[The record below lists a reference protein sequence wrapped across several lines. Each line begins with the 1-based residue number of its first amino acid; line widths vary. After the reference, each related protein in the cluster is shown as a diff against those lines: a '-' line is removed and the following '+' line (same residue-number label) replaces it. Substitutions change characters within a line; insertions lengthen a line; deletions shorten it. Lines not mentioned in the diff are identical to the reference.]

1 MPMISA
7 GLYVVATPIGNLE
20 DLSLRAVNI
29 LQNVNLVLA
38 EDSRHSR
45 KLLKHYGI
53 HTPVLAYHD
62 HNERQL
68 VPEVIERIRT
78 GKSVALISDAGTPL
92 ISDPGYKLVTA
103 VHAEGFCIIPVP
115 GPSAL
120 ICALSVAG
128 LPTDRFVFEGFLP
141 GKQHARQQR
150 LSELE
155 VESRTLVFYEVP
167 HRICSCMEDMLD
179 CFGADRIA
187 TLAKELTKKFE
198 TIRRG
203 TLGDLLNWLQGD
215 PLRQKGEFVLLV
227 QGNSKVAANA
237 GISEATR
244 VLDILLQTLSVKD
257 AVNIAA
263 GILRYNKNS
272 LYQLALE
279 LTGKKNKVS
288 D

>member
-1 MPMISA
+1 MPMASA

-29 LQNVNLVLA
+29 LQNVDLVLA
-38 EDSRHSR
+38 EDSRHSG

-68 VPEVIERIRT
+68 VPEIIEKIRA
-78 GKSVALISDAGTPL
+78 GKAVALISDAGTPL

-103 VHAEGFCIIPVP
+103 VHAEGLNIIPVP

-120 ICALSVAG
+120 ICALSVSG

-150 LSELE
+150 LSELA
-155 VESRTLVFYEVP
+155 VENRTLVFYEVP
-167 HRICSCMEDMLD
+167 HRICSCLEDMIG
-179 CFGADRIA
+179 CFGTDRIA
-187 TLAKELTKKFE
+187 ALAKELTKKFE
-198 TIRRG
+198 IIRRG
-203 TLGDLLNWLQGD
+203 TLGDLLNWLQDD
-215 PLRQKGEFVLLV
+215 PLHQKGEFVLLV
-227 QGNSKVAANA
+227 QGCSKVGASNTEAA
-237 GISEATR
+237 R
-244 VLDILLQTLSVKD
+244 VLAILLQTLSVKD

-263 GILRYNKNS
+263 GILHYNKNS
-272 LYQLALE
+272 YL
-279 LTGKKNKVS
+279 
-288 D
+288 